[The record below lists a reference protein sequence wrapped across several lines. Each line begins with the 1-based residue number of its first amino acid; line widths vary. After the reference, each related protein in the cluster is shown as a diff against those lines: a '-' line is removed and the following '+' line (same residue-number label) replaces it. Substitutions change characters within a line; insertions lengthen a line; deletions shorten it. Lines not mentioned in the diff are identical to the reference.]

1 MQNEEYKDHLLT
13 FEELGVDFLFVDEA
27 HAYKNL
33 YTYTKMSNVAG
44 VNTSNSL
51 RASDMYMK
59 CQYLLEKNHG
69 RGVVFATGTP
79 ISNSMSELY
88 TLQRFLQPD

>member
-1 MQNEEYKDHLLT
+1 MHTKP
-13 FEELGVDFLFVDEA
+13 
-27 HAYKNL
+27 L
-33 YTYTKMSNVAG
+33 YVYKMSNVAG

-88 TLQRFLQPD
+88 TLQRFYNLTS